1 MSGNAI
7 LQMQPFPTSNVDIA
21 LMSSA
26 SPAGQTAMTAYG
38 GGAADVYDSGSKFD
52 TASCGGSSVASSNGC
67 HSTTTSATAT
77 TAGSG
82 RRAAAAFVAAR
93 WGAKVAAGLLHPPRA
108 CIRTLHRHL
117 SPSALSPTAAT
128 TGAAT
133 GRAAPAAESTAADA
147 VEPVMVLLE
156 DGSLRMYSSSASE
169 HHASSPS
176 SPTGNNAPLTV
187 ADVLLDFPNHDL
199 VALAAPCAPLDPATR
214 LDPGSTYCL
223 SALPAAKASKRGGAG
238 GGGQKPHA
246 GAAAVEEAAFAAPVS
261 SKARCRCPI
270 CRAEA
275 EQEREAKQQLRGL
288 WLAGGEVSASLAGN
302 GGDPMQLPG
311 SASPSRSIA
320 KQRLRQRGS
329 AALRSPRGGAEAE
342 RRAAAPS
349 GAASAAAVIAPSN
362 SGASAASGAGFR
374 GAGAANGAGG
384 TIGGVEDQTVSGRG
398 GMADHGQG
406 HGHGKQIGKE
416 DEAAR
421 LSAAAAIA
429 LAGMPC
435 PSPAGARTETSHV
448 GRVTSRELRR
458 HRTSSPDRPSRFPSR
473 FGQAEMLRVGMGGES
488 AASPLLTNALPP
500 PGSAP
505 VTPRGGLQPVGKERW
520 GEMREEHGLGETE
533 EEEFIS
539 DGDQD
544 ENEKEGRREEEEER
558 EEEDNAKVDVIFA
571 PAGEK
576 LREGG
581 AIEER
586 EQELHRQ
593 RALEELQQAMD
604 KVNAWMEACQEQ
616 LRQLQQQG
624 QQD

>member
-1 MSGNAI
+1 
-7 LQMQPFPTSNVDIA
+7 
-21 LMSSA
+21 
-26 SPAGQTAMTAYG
+26 MTHYG
-38 GGAADVYDSGSKFD
+38 GGVADTFDSGSKFD

-117 SPSALSPTAAT
+117 SPSALSPTAAGT
-128 TGAAT
+128 IGRTASAA
-133 GRAAPAAESTAADA
+133 AASAAESTAADA
-147 VEPVMVLLE
+147 VDPVMVLLE
-156 DGSLRMYSSSASE
+156 DGSLRMYSSTSD
-169 HHASSPS
+169 HLASSPS
-176 SPTGNNAPLTV
+176 SATSNNAPLTV

-199 VALAAPCAPLDPATR
+199 VALAAPCAPLHPATR

-223 SALPAAKASKRGGAG
+223 SALPAAKAGRRGGAG
-238 GGGQKPHA
+238 KGGHKPHA
-246 GAAAVEEAAFAAPVS
+246 EAAAAAEAAAIVAPVS

-270 CRAEA
+270 CHAEA
-275 EQEREAKQQLRGL
+275 EREREAQQQLRGL
-288 WLAGGEVSASLAGN
+288 WLAGGEVSARLGGD
-302 GGDPMQLPG
+302 GGDPMLNPG
-311 SASPSRSIA
+311 SASPSRSLA

-329 AALRSPRGGAEAE
+329 AAVRSPRGAAEAE
-342 RRAAAPS
+342 GGIARTSAAT
-349 GAASAAAVIAPSN
+349 SAAAATAPSN
-362 SGASAASGAGFR
+362 GGAGAGAGAA
-374 GAGAANGAGG
+374 GAGAANEAGG
-384 TIGGVEDQTVSGRG
+384 ANGGAADQTVNGGR
-398 GMADHGQG
+398 GMADDRQG
-406 HGHGKQIGKE
+406 HGHGKQICKE
-416 DEAAR
+416 DDAAR
-421 LSAAAAIA
+421 LAAAAAIA

-473 FGQAEMLRVGMGGES
+473 FGRAEILRLGMGGES
-488 AASPLLTNALPP
+488 AASPLLTSALPP

-520 GEMREEHGLGETE
+520 GDVREEQGLGETE
-533 EEEFIS
+533 EEEEFIS
-539 DGDQD
+539 DV
-544 ENEKEGRREEEEER
+544 EER
-558 EEEDNAKVDVIFA
+558 E
-571 PAGEK
+571 
-576 LREGG
+576 REM
-581 AIEER
+581 
-586 EQELHRQ
+586 HRQ